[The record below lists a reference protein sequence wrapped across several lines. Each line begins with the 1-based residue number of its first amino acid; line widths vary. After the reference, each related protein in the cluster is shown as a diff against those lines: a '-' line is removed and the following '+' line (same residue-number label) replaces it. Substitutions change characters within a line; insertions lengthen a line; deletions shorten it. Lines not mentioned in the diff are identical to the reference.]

1 VICVAF
7 FLCGGFWSIDAS
19 TFCVLKHRQDTIEE
33 QIGMKQRFPSLASHW
48 SATPIARI
56 LGPMQQFINR
66 EASSGIILLT
76 MAIIALIVAN
86 SPVVGSYQALLDT
99 HLGVALGPFVLEET
113 LLHWVN
119 DGLMAIFFFVVG
131 LEIKREVVVG
141 ELADPRAAALPIVAA
156 LGGVLVPA
164 AIYIALNVGQPGLRG
179 WGVPMATDIAFALGC
194 LALLGDRVPFA
205 LKVFLTAVAI
215 VDDLIAVLV
224 IAIFYSG
231 GLNIVALGIGIGVLA
246 VLMLANIL
254 GMRHVLLYCGLG
266 IVVWLAFLQSGVHAT
281 IAGVLIAL
289 TVPARNRIDAPTFLE
304 RARDLLT
311 LFERSAQEPSPML
324 TDQVQQESVI
334 ALEELCEQVQAPL
347 QKLEHTLQG
356 WVALV
361 IMPIFA
367 LANAGV
373 ALSAQ
378 SLSGESLP
386 VVLGIVLGLVLG
398 KPIGLLGAAWLAVR
412 AGLADLPQGVTWQQM
427 AGVGVLAGIGFTM
440 SLFIAALA
448 FAQPE
453 VLATAKL
460 GILIASLI
468 AGSAGLLLLRQVTP
482 AE

>member
-1 VICVAF
+1 M
-7 FLCGGFWSIDAS
+7 
-19 TFCVLKHRQDTIEE
+19 
-33 QIGMKQRFPSLASHW
+33 MKQPFRSLAPHW
-48 SATPIARI
+48 SATPIARL
-56 LGPMQQFINR
+56 LGPMQTFISR

-76 MAIIALIVAN
+76 ATIVALALAN
-86 SPVVGSYQALLDT
+86 SPLAEHYHALLET
-99 HLGVALGPFVLEET
+99 PIGISIGPWSLEET

-119 DGLMAIFFFVVG
+119 DGLMAIFFFLVG
-131 LEIKREVVVG
+131 LEIKREIVVG

-156 LGGVLVPA
+156 IGGVLAPA
-164 AIYIALNVGQPGLRG
+164 AIYLALNAGGLGVHG

-194 LALLGDRVPFA
+194 LALLGDRVPFG

-224 IAIFYSG
+224 IAVFYSA
-231 GLNIVALGIGIGVLA
+231 GLNLLALGAGIA
-246 VLMLANIL
+246 MLALLLLANML
-254 GMRHVLLYCGLG
+254 GIRHVLVYCGLG
-266 IVVWLAFLQSGVHAT
+266 LLVWLAFLQSGVHAT
-281 IAGVLIAL
+281 IAGVLLAL
-289 TVPARNRIDAPTFLE
+289 TVPARFRIDSPTFLQ
-304 RARDLLT
+304 RARGLLT
-311 LFERSAQEPSPML
+311 AFEGGAQGSSPML
-324 TDQVQQESVI
+324 TDEVQQQAVLE
-334 ALEELCEQVQAPL
+334 LEELCEQVQAPL
-347 QKLEHTLQG
+347 QKLEHALQG

-373 ALSAQ
+373 ALSAR
-378 SLSGESLP
+378 SLSGATLP

-412 AGLADLPQGVTWQQM
+412 AGLADLPPGVTWRQM

-453 VLATAKL
+453 TLAAAKL

-468 AGSAGLLLLRQVTP
+468 AGSAGLLLLRRAAIDERLP
-482 AE
+482 GDSS